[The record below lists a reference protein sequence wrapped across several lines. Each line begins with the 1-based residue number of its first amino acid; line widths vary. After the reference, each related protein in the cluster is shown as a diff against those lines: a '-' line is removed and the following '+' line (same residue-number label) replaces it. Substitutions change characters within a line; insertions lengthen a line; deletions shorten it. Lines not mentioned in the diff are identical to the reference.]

1 MERRRPRRRLFFSTV
16 TMIAESDRVA
26 RAERIRAALPPGGLF
41 AGKEWRVA
49 AEPFVLPAG
58 MDEELEKLG
67 FRLRKF
73 VEACNLLYRLSVSGK
88 RAAWIA
94 DLLDRGKPRELVE
107 LARAK
112 ALADAV
118 PRIIRPDVILTED
131 GFIIAELDNV
141 PGGIGLTAWL
151 NEVYAAEGFAVAGG
165 RGMDDGF
172 RALAGG
178 GDIVISRE
186 AADYRPEMEWMAAR
200 VGSRVVEAEH
210 PPEDLRGAVYRFF
223 ELFDLPN
230 IPAAGLLR
238 DVAEGKRTM
247 TPPPKPWIEEKLW
260 FALFWLRP
268 LADFWR
274 RELGEKHFVALQK
287 VIPRTWL
294 MDPQPLP
301 PTGVYPGLEIQ
312 SWAELK
318 KFSQRER
325 ELVLK
330 ISGFSELAWGSR
342 SVKVGQDLSHEDW
355 ARAVDEALGDWDAQ
369 PWILQKFHH
378 SRVVEM
384 DYVEKGTGGHIPPLQ
399 RMKGRVRLCPYYFC
413 GERETN
419 LGGVLATVCPADKKL
434 LHGMRDAI
442 LAPVM
447 AA

>member
-1 MERRRPRRRLFFSTV
+1 
-16 TMIAESDRVA
+16 MITGPANTDGSPAPPGSE
-26 RAERIRAALPPGGLF
+26 AERIARAARVQAAMPEGGLF

-49 AEPFVLPAG
+49 AEPFVLPPGLAE
-58 MDEELEKLG
+58 DLEKLG

-73 VEACNLLYRLSVSGK
+73 VEASNLLYRLSLSGK
-88 RAAWIA
+88 RPAWIA
-94 DLLDRGKPRELVE
+94 EFLDRGKPPELLEV
-107 LARAK
+107 ARAK
-112 ALADAV
+112 ALAGEV
-118 PRIIRPDVILTED
+118 PRIIRPDVILTEA
-131 GFIIAELDNV
+131 GFIVAELDSV

-151 NEVYAAEGFAVAGG
+151 NEVYAAEGFDVLGGAG
-165 RGMDDGF
+165 MVNGF
-172 RALAGG
+172 AALAGG
-178 GDIVISRE
+178 GDILISRE
-186 AADYRPEMEWMAAR
+186 AGDYRPEMEWLAAR
-200 VGSRVVEAEH
+200 VGARVVEAEN
-210 PPEDLRGAVYRFF
+210 PPEDLARKVYRFF

-230 IPAAGLLR
+230 IPRSTEVLQQ
-238 DVAEGKRTM
+238 VAEGRRTM
-247 TPPPKPWIEEKLW
+247 SPPPKPWLEEKSW

-274 RELGEKHFVALQK
+274 RELGDRHFLELQK
-287 VIPRTWL
+287 VIPRTWP
-294 MDPQPLP
+294 MDPEPLP
-301 PTGVYPGLEIQ
+301 MTAVVPELEIQ
-312 SWAELK
+312 SWDELK
-318 KFSQRER
+318 KFSQKER

-355 ARAVDEALGDWDAQ
+355 ARAIEQALGDWSTQ

-384 DYVEKGTGGHIPPLQ
+384 DYADGGRMQ

-413 GERETN
+413 GERETA

-442 LAPVM
+442 LAPVI

>member
-1 MERRRPRRRLFFSTV
+1 MPG
-16 TMIAESDRVA
+16 
-26 RAERIRAALPPGGLF
+26 GGLF

-49 AEPFVLPAG
+49 AEPFDLPEG
-58 MDEELEKLG
+58 MGEELEKLG

-73 VEACNLLYRLSVSGK
+73 VEACNLLYRLSVTGK
-88 RAAWIA
+88 RPAWIA
-94 DLLDRGKPRELVE
+94 ELLDRGKPRELVE
-107 LARAK
+107 LSRAK
-112 ALADAV
+112 TLAGSV
-118 PRIIRPDVILTED
+118 PRILRPDVILTDE
-131 GFIIAELDNV
+131 GFVIAELDNV

-151 NEVYAAEGFAVAGG
+151 NDVYAAEGFDVLGGGGMVAG
-165 RGMDDGF
+165 F
-172 RALAGG
+172 RSVVEGA
-178 GDIVISRE
+178 DIVISRE
-186 AADYRPEMEWMAAR
+186 ASDYRPEMEWLAPQ
-200 VGSRVVEAEH
+200 VGARVVEAETL
-210 PPEDLRGAVYRFF
+210 PGDLREKVYRFF

-230 IPAAGLLR
+230 LPAAMALLR
-238 DVAEGKRTM
+238 EVEEGKRAM

-268 LADFWR
+268 LADFWQ
-274 RELGEKHFVALQK
+274 RELGERHFAALQK

-301 PTGVYPGLEIQ
+301 PTAVYPGLNIQ
-312 SWAELK
+312 NWDELK
-318 KFSQRER
+318 KFSQKER

-355 ARAVDEALGDWDAQ
+355 SRAIDEALGDWERR
-369 PWILQKFHH
+369 PWILQVFHH

-384 DYVEKGTGGHIPPLQ
+384 DYANGERMT

-413 GERETN
+413 GERETK

-442 LAPVM
+442 LAPVVSD
-447 AA
+447 

>member
-1 MERRRPRRRLFFSTV
+1 MFFSTV
-16 TMIAESDRVA
+16 TIIAESDRVA
-26 RAERIRAALPPGGLF
+26 RAERIRAAMPPGGLF

-112 ALADAV
+112 PLADAV

-355 ARAVDEALGDWDAQ
+355 ARAVDEALGDWDAR
-369 PWILQKFHH
+369 PWILQRFHH

-384 DYVEKGTGGHIPPLQ
+384 DYVEKGTGGNRPPLQ

-413 GERETN
+413 GELETN

>member
-1 MERRRPRRRLFFSTV
+1 VSS
-16 TMIAESDRVA
+16 AADSGARVA
-26 RAERIRAALPPGGLF
+26 RAARIRDAMPEGGLF
-41 AGKEWRVA
+41 AGKAWRVA
-49 AEPFVLPAG
+49 AEPFVLPEG
-58 MDEELEKLG
+58 LDEELEKLG

-88 RAAWIA
+88 RPDWIA
-94 DLLDRGKPRELVE
+94 ELLDRGKPPELVE

-112 ALADAV
+112 ALAEDV
-118 PRIIRPDVILTED
+118 PRIIRPDVILTDD
-131 GFIIAELDNV
+131 GFIVAELDNV

-151 NEVYAAEGFAVAGG
+151 NEVYGAEGFDVLGGAGMTAEFG
-165 RGMDDGF
+165 V
-172 RALAGG
+172 LAAG
-178 GDIVISRE
+178 GDIAVSEE

-200 VGSRVVEAEH
+200 VGARVVEAGRL
-210 PPEDLRGAVYRFF
+210 PPDLRPDVYRFF

-230 IPAAGLLR
+230 LPGATDLLAG
-238 DVAEGKRTM
+238 VARGERRM
-247 TPPPKPWIEEKLW
+247 TPPPKSWLEEKMW

-274 RELGEKHFVALQK
+274 RELGERHFVELQK
-287 VIPRTWL
+287 IIPRTWL

-301 PTGVYPGLEIQ
+301 VTAVFPGLGIH
-312 SWAELK
+312 SWEELK
-318 KFSQRER
+318 KFSQRDR

-342 SVKVGQDLSHEDW
+342 SVRVGQDLSHEDW
-355 ARAVDEALGDWDAQ
+355 GRAIDGALADWPRT

-384 DYVEKGTGGHIPPLQ
+384 DYEHQGAMR

-413 GERETN
+413 RDRETR

-442 LAPVM
+442 LAPAM
-447 AA
+447 ADRGPAA

>member
-1 MERRRPRRRLFFSTV
+1 VSTAIPESERL
-16 TMIAESDRVA
+16 A
-26 RAERIRAALPPGGLF
+26 RAERIRAALPPAGLF
-41 AGKEWRVA
+41 AGKEWRVSP
-49 AEPFVLPAG
+49 EPFVLPAG

-73 VEACNLLYRLSVSGK
+73 TEACNLLYRLSVSGK
-88 RAAWIA
+88 RPAWIA
-94 DLLDRGKPRELVE
+94 ELLDRGKPRELVE
-107 LARAK
+107 LARSK
-112 ALADAV
+112 AIAEEV
-118 PRIIRPDVILTED
+118 PRVLRPDVILTED
-131 GFIIAELDNV
+131 GFTIAELDNV

-151 NEVYAAEGFAVAGG
+151 NEVYAGEGFDVVGG
-165 RGMDDGF
+165 KGMEEGF
-172 RALAGG
+172 RAVVDA
-178 GDIVISRE
+178 GDIVMSVE
-186 AADYRPEMEWMAAR
+186 AADYRPEMEWIAAR
-200 VGSRVVEAEH
+200 IGARVVDAEKV
-210 PPEDLRGAVYRFF
+210 PQELRTNLYRFF

-230 IPAAGLLR
+230 IPGAMELLR
-238 DVAEGKRTM
+238 GVVDGKHRM

-274 RELGEKHFVALQK
+274 RELGDKHFAALQK

-312 SWAELK
+312 SWEELK

-325 ELVLK
+325 ELVIK

-355 ARAVDEALGDWDAQ
+355 ARAIDEALGDWDRR
-369 PWILQKFHH
+369 PWILQRFHH
-378 SRVVEM
+378 ARVVGM
-384 DYVEKGTGGHIPPLQ
+384 DYLGTDGHRPPLQ
-399 RMKGRVRLCPYYFC
+399 MMKGRVRLCPYYFC
-413 GERETN
+413 GPRETK
-419 LGGVLATVCPADKKL
+419 LGGVLATICPSDKKL

-447 AA
+447 VAGH

>member
-1 MERRRPRRRLFFSTV
+1 MAPDSERT
-16 TMIAESDRVA
+16 A
-26 RAERIRAALPPGGLF
+26 RAERIRAAMPADGLF

-49 AEPFVLPAG
+49 AEPFALPPG
-58 MDEELEKLG
+58 TGEELEKLG

-73 VEACNLLYRLSVSGK
+73 VEASNLLYRLSVSGK
-88 RAAWIA
+88 RPAWIA
-94 DLLDRGKPRELVE
+94 ELLDRGKPRELVE

-112 ALADAV
+112 ALADDV
-118 PRIIRPDVILTED
+118 PRVLRPDLILTDD
-131 GFIIAELDNV
+131 GFIIAEMDNV

-151 NEVYAAEGFAVAGG
+151 NGVYAAEGFDVVGG
-165 RGMDDGF
+165 AGMDDGF
-172 RALAGG
+172 RALAGD

-186 AADYRPEMEWMAAR
+186 AADYRPEMEWMAGRVGAR
-200 VGSRVVEAEH
+200 VVDAEN
-210 PPEDLRGAVYRFF
+210 PPADLRAKTYRFF

-230 IPAAGLLR
+230 IPGSMDLLR
-238 DVAEGKRTM
+238 GVADGQRTM

-301 PTGVYPGLEIQ
+301 ATAVYPGLEIH
-312 SWAELK
+312 SWDELK

-342 SVKVGQDLSHEDW
+342 SVRVGQDLSHEDW
-355 ARAVDEALGDWDAQ
+355 GGAIDEALADWERR

-378 SRVVEM
+378 SRVLKM
-384 DYVEKGTGGHIPPLQ
+384 DYADGGRMA
-399 RMKGRVRLCPYYFC
+399 RMKGRVRLCPYFFC
-413 GERETN
+413 GDRETR

-442 LAPVM
+442 LAPVTDRESPQ
-447 AA
+447 

>member
-1 MERRRPRRRLFFSTV
+1 MSAAIPESERL
-16 TMIAESDRVA
+16 A
-26 RAERIRAALPPGGLF
+26 RAERIRAAMPPGGLF
-41 AGKEWRVA
+41 AGKEWRVSP
-49 AEPFVLPAG
+49 EPFALPPG

-73 VEACNLLYRLSVSGK
+73 TEACNLLYRLSASGK
-88 RAAWIA
+88 RPAWIA
-94 DLLDRGKPRELVE
+94 ELLDRGKPPELVD
-107 LARAK
+107 LARSK
-112 ALADAV
+112 AIAGEV
-118 PRIIRPDVILTED
+118 PRVLRPDVILTEE
-131 GFIIAELDNV
+131 GFTIAELDNV

-151 NEVYAAEGFAVAGG
+151 NEVYAGEGFDVVGG
-165 RGMDDGF
+165 KGMEEGF
-172 RALAGG
+172 RAVVDA
-178 GDIVISRE
+178 GDIVMSVE

-200 VGSRVVEAEH
+200 IGARVVDAEKV
-210 PPEDLRGAVYRFF
+210 PQDLRANLYRFF

-230 IPAAGLLR
+230 IPGSMELLR
-238 DVAEGKRTM
+238 GVADGKHRM

-274 RELGEKHFVALQK
+274 RELGDKHFAALQK

-312 SWAELK
+312 SWEELK

-325 ELVLK
+325 ELVIK

-355 ARAVDEALGDWDAQ
+355 VRAIDEALGDWDRR
-369 PWILQKFHH
+369 PWILQRFHH
-378 SRVVEM
+378 ARVVGM
-384 DYVEKGTGGHIPPLQ
+384 DYLGTDGHRPPLQ
-399 RMKGRVRLCPYYFC
+399 AMKGRVRLCPYYLC
-413 GERETN
+413 GERETK
-419 LGGVLATVCPADKKL
+419 LGGVLATICPSDKKL

-447 AA
+447 VAGH

>member
-1 MERRRPRRRLFFSTV
+1 
-16 TMIAESDRVA
+16 MIAESERVA

-94 DLLDRGKPRELVE
+94 ELLDRGKPRELVE

-118 PRIIRPDVILTED
+118 PRVIRPDVILTED

-151 NEVYAAEGFAVAGG
+151 NEVYGAEGFAVTGG
-165 RGMDDGF
+165 QGMDDGF
-172 RALAGG
+172 GALAGG
-178 GDIVISRE
+178 GDIVMSRE

-200 VGSRVVEAEH
+200 VGSRVVEAEY
-210 PPEDLRGAVYRFF
+210 PPKDLRGAVYRFF

-230 IPAAGLLR
+230 IPAATGLLQ

-312 SWAELK
+312 SWKELK

-384 DYVEKGTGGHIPPLQ
+384 DYVEKGTGGHRPPLQ

-419 LGGVLATVCPADKKL
+419 IGGVLATVCPADKKL

-442 LAPVM
+442 LAPVVGG
-447 AA
+447 

>member
-1 MERRRPRRRLFFSTV
+1 MTQDPERL
-16 TMIAESDRVA
+16 A

-49 AEPFVLPAG
+49 PEPFVLPPG

-73 VEACNLLYRLSVSGK
+73 TEACNLLYRLSVSGK
-88 RAAWIA
+88 RPAWIA
-94 DLLDRGKPRELVE
+94 ELLDRGKPHELVE

-112 ALADAV
+112 AMAEGI
-118 PRIIRPDVILTED
+118 PRVLRPDVILTED
-131 GFIIAELDNV
+131 GFTIAELDNV
-141 PGGIGLTAWL
+141 PGGIGLTSWL
-151 NEVYAAEGFAVAGG
+151 NSVYAAEGFAVIGG
-165 RGMDDGF
+165 TGMDDGF
-172 RALAGG
+172 RALVDG
-178 GDIVISRE
+178 GDIAISQE

-200 VGSRVVEAEH
+200 IGARVIDAAN
-210 PPEDLRGAVYRFF
+210 PPGDVRSKVYRFF

-230 IPAAGLLR
+230 IAGSMALLQAAAG
-238 DVAEGKRTM
+238 GKLAM
-247 TPPPKPWIEEKLW
+247 SPPPKPWIEEKLW

-274 RELGEKHFVALQK
+274 RELGDKHFAALQK

-301 PTGVYPGLEIQ
+301 PTAVYPGLEIQ
-312 SWAELK
+312 SWEELK

-330 ISGFSELAWGSR
+330 VSGFSELAWGSR

-355 ARAVDEALGDWDAQ
+355 ARAIDDALADWERR

-384 DYVEKGTGGHIPPLQ
+384 EYVGTDGHRPPLQ
-399 RMKGRVRLCPYYFC
+399 TMKGRVRLCPYYFC
-413 GERETN
+413 GERETK
-419 LGGVLATVCPADKKL
+419 LGGVLATICPSDKKL

-447 AA
+447 VAGR

>member
-1 MERRRPRRRLFFSTV
+1 MTDTGRLS
-16 TMIAESDRVA
+16 
-26 RAERIRAALPPGGLF
+26 RAERIRSAIPPDGLF

-49 AEPFVLPAG
+49 PEPFVLPAG
-58 MDEELEKLG
+58 MDEALEKLG

-73 VEACNLLYRLSVSGK
+73 TEACNLLYRLSISGK
-88 RAAWIA
+88 RPAWIA
-94 DLLDRGKPRELVE
+94 ELLDRGKPGELVE
-107 LARAK
+107 LARSK
-112 ALADAV
+112 AIAEDI
-118 PRIIRPDVILTED
+118 PRVLRPDVILTED
-131 GFIIAELDNV
+131 GFAIAELDNV

-151 NEVYAAEGFAVAGG
+151 NEVYSSEGFAVLGG
-165 RGMDDGF
+165 QGIDEGF
-172 RALAGG
+172 RALVDG

-200 VGSRVVEAEH
+200 VAARVVEAER
-210 PPEDLRGAVYRFF
+210 PPSDLRQNLYRFF

-230 IPAAGLLR
+230 IPGAMDLLR
-238 DVAEGKRTM
+238 GVADGRRRM
-247 TPPPKPWIEEKLW
+247 SPPPKPWLEEKLW

-274 RELGEKHFVALQK
+274 RELGEKHFLALQK

-312 SWAELK
+312 SWQELK
-318 KFSQRER
+318 RFSQKER

-342 SVKVGQDLSHEDW
+342 SVKVGQDLSQEDW
-355 ARAVDEALGDWDAQ
+355 AQAVGAALADWDRC

-378 SRVVEM
+378 SRVVGM
-384 DYVEKGTGGHIPPLQ
+384 DYAGTDGHGPRLQ
-399 RMKGRVRLCPYYFC
+399 TMKGRVRLCPYYFC
-413 GERETN
+413 GERETK

-434 LHGMRDAI
+434 LHGMKDAI
-442 LAPVM
+442 LAPVIS
-447 AA
+447 A